1 MDEIVHEFLV
11 ESYENLDQLDQDFVA
26 LEKEPGSHALL
37 SSIFRTVH
45 TIKGT
50 AGFLALADL
59 ERVAHHGE
67 GLLTELRDGIRT
79 MDGHTT
85 DVLLALVDKLRECLA
100 AIEAGTPDAV
110 EVDGTI
116 EQIKAV
122 LDTPPGAAAPAEEP
136 EPAAEEPEPAAEPA
150 PEAATE
156 PAPEPAPE
164 AAAEA
169 AAEPAPEAA
178 TEPAPEPA
186 AAPKKRVTRKRA
198 VKKPATSVADAAA
211 SVAEAAASVAEAAA
225 SVADVADPAAAPA
238 GAEAPAPAKAAAPA
252 GAEAPEPAK
261 APAKP
266 AAKKPAAPAKAGED
280 APTSTRTA
288 ADSAIRVDVE
298 LLDALMRQV
307 SELVI
312 VRTQIDRLAESQTD
326 MNLVRSAQRL
336 NLIAGELQEGVMKT
350 RMQPIEHVWSKM
362 PRVVRDLANAIG
374 RQVSLVMIGGDTE
387 LDRSLLEAV
396 KDPLT
401 HLVRN
406 AVDHG
411 IESPEDRVAKGKD
424 PKGTVTLRAY
434 HASGQVVVEITDD
447 GAGIDV
453 DKVAAKAV
461 EKGLKSAREVAEMSP
476 GEIAGLLFLPGF
488 STAEKVTN
496 ISGRGVG
503 MDVVKTKVE
512 GIGGSVDVETKFGR
526 GTTWRMRIPLTLA
539 IMPALTV
546 ECAGQ
551 TYALAQV
558 NLAELVATGDTEGAP
573 SIEHV
578 GTAPVFRLRGQLLP
592 LISLAEVLG
601 VEPTDAHKQVIAV
614 VNADDQKFGLIVD
627 RVINMEEIVVKA
639 ISNRI
644 KQVGIYSGATVLG
657 DGGVALILDVLAI
670 ARRELTAEAAAIAR
684 DQANS
689 GAGAGAGT
697 TEQMLVVGAGD
708 DRQVA
713 IPLSAV
719 TRLERIPNDAFER
732 VGQREVLQYRGSLLP
747 VVRLDQMLG
756 AMSSTYRDEVE
767 VVVYTREEKS
777 VAIAVTAIL
786 DIVEDDVAYHSD
798 IEDIGL
804 LGSTV
809 VKDRVTE
816 LLDVEAAVRSVDPDF
831 YDDLVSYSDDF
842 TGGGVSADT
851 FAGVY

>member
-156 PAPEPAPE
+156 PAPEPA
-164 AAAEA
+164 
-169 AAEPAPEAA
+169 
-178 TEPAPEPA
+178 

-198 VKKPATSVADAAA
+198 VKKPATSVADTAA

-238 GAEAPAPAKAAAPA
+238 GAEAPA
-252 GAEAPEPAK
+252 PAK

>member
-136 EPAAEEPEPAAEPA
+136 EPAAEEPEAAAEPA
-150 PEAATE
+150 PEA
-156 PAPEPAPE
+156 P
-164 AAAEA
+164 EA

-225 SVADVADPAAAPA
+225 SVADVADP
-238 GAEAPAPAKAAAPA
+238 AAAPA

>member
-136 EPAAEEPEPAAEPA
+136 EPAAEEPEAAAEPA
-150 PEAATE
+150 PEAA
-156 PAPEPAPE
+156 AEPAPE
-164 AAAEA
+164 APEA

-186 AAPKKRVTRKRA
+186 AAPRKRVTRKRA

-238 GAEAPAPAKAAAPA
+238 GAGAPA
-252 GAEAPEPAK
+252 PAK

-488 STAEKVTN
+488 STAEKVTD